1 VILRPAL
8 PSVGVVTLSQIE
20 RNSPINGNVVAW
32 DFNDLACCSI
42 ADIRLIAL
50 NVTTPG
56 EGQFTSGGDVPVL
69 ADRASRGYFAAVAK
83 LDDETLA
90 RSLGLGEAGA
100 AAIYTQSS
108 TLFHILSR
116 IQIRLV
122 ALLLYLP

>member
-1 VILRPAL
+1 METGDTRIVIILPQNLLRNVAIGDPVEIAFKSR
-8 PSVGVVTLSQIE
+8 P
-20 RNSPINGNVVAW
+20 GNIDSAKIIR
-32 DFNDLACCSI
+32 I
-42 ADIRLIAL
+42 A
-50 NVTTPG
+50 NYSG

-83 LDDETLA
+83 LDDEKLA
-90 RSLGLGEAGA
+90 RSLGLGEAGT